1 MVRLIIDRPGRF
13 EIKKDAD
20 TKFKAADFPASLT
33 EATPL
38 PAKNLVPGR
47 AYAVQRG
54 FVVYWGAEDHFSLR
68 LGHISG
74 VELSFNNKIQD
85 LTRFHAGQ
93 EILLDPS
100 LLNDSPGN

>member
-1 MVRLIIDRPGRF
+1 M
-13 EIKKDAD
+13 
-20 TKFKAADFPASLT
+20 
-33 EATPL
+33 
-38 PAKNLVPGR
+38 
-47 AYAVQRG
+47 
-54 FVVYWGAEDHFSLR
+54 VYWGADDHFSLR

-100 LLNDSPGN
+100 LLNDAAGN